1 MENTKKIYGSNIEY
15 AQDAISACKDADALI
30 IATEW
35 NEFRTPDFEAM
46 KRAMKEFV
54 IFDGRN
60 VFDTEK
66 AKKYKFVYYSIGRK
80 PVLKED
86 LEK

>member
-1 MENTKKIYGSNIEY
+1 MENTRKIYGDKIEY
-15 AQDAISACKDADALI
+15 AQDALSACKDADALI

-46 KRAMKEFV
+46 KNLMKEFV

-60 VFDTEK
+60 VFDNEK
-66 AKKYKFVYYSIGRK
+66 ALKHKFVYYSIGRK

>member
-1 MENTKKIYGSNIEY
+1 
-15 AQDAISACKDADALI
+15 
-30 IATEW
+30 
-35 NEFRTPDFEAM
+35 
-46 KRAMKEFV
+46 MKEFV

-60 VFDTEK
+60 VFDNEK
-66 AKKYKFVYYSIGRK
+66 ALKHKFVYYSIGRK